1 MLQKGIISVESCRKR
16 QQPLKRDFAG
26 VLHPGV
32 SFVRIPVTSLSKN
45 KPVNLCEPIICLNT
59 HTHTHTFST
68 GASRYKISS
77 KYQSVSRNYLSEL
90 SCLSSR
96 NTSDKHHTSPV
107 TIAATERGLCAF
119 RRYAV
124 HGYAMHVCR
133 RNCLYAHPMSNT
145 TVKPDYI

>member
-59 HTHTHTFST
+59 HTHTHILY
-68 GASRYKISS
+68 RRVKI
-77 KYQSVSRNYLSEL
+77 QN
-90 SCLSSR
+90 
-96 NTSDKHHTSPV
+96 
-107 TIAATERGLCAF
+107 I
-119 RRYAV
+119 
-124 HGYAMHVCR
+124 
-133 RNCLYAHPMSNT
+133 
-145 TVKPDYI
+145 I